1 MSDKGNIPLMSGFS
15 RQKMDRNY
23 DYGAFPNQAN
33 QPPNMHPGKLCL
45 YNLLIVSY
53 WMEKKED
60 GS

>member
-33 QPPNMHPGKLCL
+33 QPPNVHPGKLCL
-45 YNLLIVSY
+45 I
-53 WMEKKED
+53 
-60 GS
+60 